1 MGQVMSVLIEK
12 NTTIPTNKTQVFST
26 ADDNQTAVT
35 IHVLQGGVNRQ
46 DKNVIGTF

>member
-26 ADDNQTAVT
+26 ADDNKTAVT
-35 IHVLQGGVNRQ
+35 IHYCRENVNRQ
-46 DKNVIGTF
+46 DKKVIGTF